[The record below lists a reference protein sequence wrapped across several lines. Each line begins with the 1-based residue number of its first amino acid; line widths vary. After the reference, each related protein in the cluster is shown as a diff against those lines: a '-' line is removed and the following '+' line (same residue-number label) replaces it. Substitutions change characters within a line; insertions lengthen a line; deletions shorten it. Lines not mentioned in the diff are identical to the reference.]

1 MGHSEPASG
10 LCSLAKVIIAM
21 EKGKI
26 PANLHYKNPNPNI
39 PSLSDGRIKV
49 YKYNLNKKYVFR
61 HISNTVFFLDKVL
74 AYIHFVEYM
83 EPSILSFHV
92 W

>member
-49 YKYNLNKKYVFR
+49 SKYQEIVLLG
-61 HISNTVFFLDKVL
+61 IMLQLFLDGWS
-74 AYIHFVEYM
+74 YNIHF
-83 EPSILSFHV
+83 
-92 W
+92 